1 MWVWGFWWSSE
12 HWADARVG
20 HFPRNTYESCENC
33 LGSAYL
39 KNSKQKVIAERGKLS
54 SHFYHFW
61 NFF

>member
-1 MWVWGFWWSSE
+1 MKY
-12 HWADARVG
+12 WADARAG

-54 SHFYHFW
+54 SHFYHF
-61 NFF
+61 